1 MKPCP
6 RCQTELARQPMGPL
20 RIDMCPSCEGSW
32 WEAEELSRV
41 LSLEEPLEFLEGS
54 ALEPI
59 LVADKTL
66 ALDLTQPAPCP
77 VCQVVMERYRYQLVS
92 DVVVD
97 RCPQHGLWLD
107 DGELS
112 GIVDYYRGS
121 RDPERQSRL
130 QKVLEELAEC
140 HEREPQLGNWLQKA
154 LSQVFKRQ

>member
-1 MKPCP
+1 
-6 RCQTELARQPMGPL
+6 MGPL
-20 RIDMCPSCEGSW
+20 RIDMCPTCEGSW

-41 LSLEEPLEFLEGS
+41 LSLDEPLEFLVGS
-54 ALEPI
+54 SLEPI
-59 LVADKTL
+59 LVADKTQ
-66 ALDLTQPAPCP
+66 ALDLSEPACCP

-112 GIVDYYRGS
+112 GIVEYYRGG

-130 QKVLEELAEC
+130 QKVLHDLAEM
-140 HEREPQLGNWLQKA
+140 HDRQPQLGNWLQKA
-154 LSQVFKRQ
+154 LNHVFRRQ